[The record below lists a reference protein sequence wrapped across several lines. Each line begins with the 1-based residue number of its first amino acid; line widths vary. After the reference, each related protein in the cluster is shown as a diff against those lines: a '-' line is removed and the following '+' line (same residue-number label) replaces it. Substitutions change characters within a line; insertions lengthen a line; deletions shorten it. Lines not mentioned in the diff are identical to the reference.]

1 MARLEYAWGMSVFV
15 NKLRT
20 VRDAKSL
27 TQEELAAAVGVS
39 RQTIISIE
47 KGKYVPS
54 VVLAMNIARHFGMS
68 VEDIFNQ

>member
-1 MARLEYAWGMSVFV
+1 MSAPFM
-15 NKLRT
+15 NNLRAI
-20 VRDAKSL
+20 RDRKGL
-27 TQEELAAAVGVS
+27 TQEELAVAVGVS

-54 VVLAMNIARHFGMS
+54 VVLAMNISRHFGMS